1 MPPNRPMGADI
12 PELSDAAQEFL
23 TDWLVRHEYDEAMEF
38 VSDESLTCLVDKPGI
53 DVEKGLHGRPCR
65 NSSKQSGKRLGEHSS
80 LSTVISAVKCMGTE
94 HSQAGSSVSREFDL
108 VEVTDSIGES
118 FLCRNRKERF
128 QGGQKS
134 EPVFGTYYG
143 TLFRFRIRTADKG
156 TLALLWKKESGQWR
170 IQSYDVIAQ

>member
-1 MPPNRPMGADI
+1 M
-12 PELSDAAQEFL
+12 QEVL
-23 TDWLVRHEYDEAMEF
+23 EE
-38 VSDESLTCLVDKPGI
+38 
-53 DVEKGLHGRPCR
+53 
-65 NSSKQSGKRLGEHSS
+65 SGKRLGEHSS
-80 LSTVISAVKCMGTE
+80 LSTVISAARAWGPNIRKLD
-94 HSQAGSSVSREFDL
+94 HRFAREFDL

-128 QGGQKS
+128 QGGQKT
-134 EPVFGTYYG
+134 EPTFGTYYG